1 MNIELTQEEL
11 NKIIFCL
18 SQQMGENK
26 SDMENLQPLFAKL
39 IEILIIEGKK

>member
-18 SQQMGENK
+18 SQQLDK
-26 SDMENLQPLFAKL
+26 DLQPLFSKL